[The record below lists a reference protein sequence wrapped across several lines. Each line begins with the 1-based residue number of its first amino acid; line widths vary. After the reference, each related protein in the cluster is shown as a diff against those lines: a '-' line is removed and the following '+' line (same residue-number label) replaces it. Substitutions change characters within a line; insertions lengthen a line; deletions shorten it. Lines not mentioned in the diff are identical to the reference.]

1 MQDLIGRFVISK
13 AGRDAGK
20 CYVII
25 NAHNEYVY
33 LVDGNIRTLD
43 YPKKK
48 NIKHIIKLNHFDMEL
63 AEAIKNKS
71 VKNEEIKRSIKLLQ
85 INLSKK
91 EVE

>member
-1 MQDLIGRFVISK
+1 MQDLIGRFAISK
-13 AGRDAGK
+13 AGRDTGK

-48 NIKHIIKLNHFDMEL
+48 NMKHIIKLKYTDQKL
-63 AEAIKNKS
+63 AEAIRNKS
-71 VKNEEIKRSIKLLQ
+71 VKNEEIKRALKLLQ
-85 INLSKK
+85 IELSKK

>member
-25 NAHNEYVY
+25 NTHNEYVY
-33 LVDGNIRTLD
+33 LVDGIIRTLD
-43 YPKKK
+43 NPKKK
-48 NIKHIIKLNHFDMEL
+48 NIKHIIKLKYTDNEL
-63 AEAIKNKS
+63 AEAIKNDS
-71 VKNEEIKRSIKLLQ
+71 VRNEDIKRALKILRSKLL
-85 INLSKK
+85 KK

>member
-48 NIKHIIKLNHFDMEL
+48 NMKHIIKLKYTDQKL
-63 AEAIKNKS
+63 AEAIRNKS
-71 VKNEEIKRSIKLLQ
+71 VKNEEIKRALKLLQ
-85 INLSKK
+85 IELSKK

>member
-1 MQDLIGRFVISK
+1 MQDLIGRFAVSK

-25 NAHNEYVY
+25 DTHNEYVY

-48 NIKHIIKLNHFDMEL
+48 NIKHIIRLNYFNREL
-63 AEAIKNKS
+63 AEAVKNKS
-71 VKNEEIKRSIKLLQ
+71 VKNEEIKRALKLLQ
-85 INLSKK
+85 LELSKK